1 MCTVILYNELGYS
14 SLNSIQCTSFKNKR
28 NTGNKRIRR
37 DTFWTVLL
45 HFIHLKMLEPVPMVS
60 FANFWG
66 LLATVHFE
74 IQLDFIDRK
83 IVWWRQ
89 QNCRWRNKF
98 QLKNWKLR
106 SDQYDIAERNT
117 VLCDFA
123 ISRFSS
129 SDQNQNAKFNI
140 RSLLE
145 NRDYGPPSNAL
156 GIYRPLFSWFKL
168 NLRPWTKF
176 FMLKYTSVLQNEMDH
191 VIWFSLLVL
200 ENPVNC
206 KGQMTEWR
214 NSRDSSV

>member
-45 HFIHLKMLEPVPMVS
+45 HFIHLKMLEPVPVVS

-123 ISRFSS
+123 IS
-129 SDQNQNAKFNI
+129 SDFHRATKPKCKVQYQILIGK
-140 RSLLE
+140 
-145 NRDYGPPSNAL
+145 
-156 GIYRPLFSWFKL
+156 SWLWSTFKCAW
-168 NLRPWTKF
+168 NLSTAIF
-176 FMLKYTSVLQNEMDH
+176 L
-191 VIWFSLLVL
+191 I
-200 ENPVNC
+200 
-206 KGQMTEWR
+206 
-214 NSRDSSV
+214 